1 MNICIIGAG
10 NIGTYLAAYISMKES
25 CKVWIHTSKPH
36 LFKDELILVEEEKNL
51 EHNIKLHCASSNIE
65 ECVKDA
71 DYILITH
78 PSFLIEKTLNEITP
92 YVKSNAC
99 IGLIPGFGG
108 KEYLSE
114 DLIKKGC
121 VLFGTQRVPS
131 IIRLEKYGEKVLL
144 KEKNPFMKIG
154 TIPNKYKDEVC
165 RVMTNLIDILCIPV
179 DNYLSITL
187 SPSNPI
193 MHPSR
198 LYELFKDYKHG
209 ETIYDKNPLFYEE
222 WGNEASKT
230 LLALDEE
237 LGLVFKSLNEYNDF
251 NEKDIEKIKER
262 FETEDPSVLSKK
274 INTAPGFKDIDS
286 PMKKLDN
293 GFIPDLKSRYF
304 IEDLEFGLCIIKSFA
319 QICNLHTP
327 KLDEVIYWAQELL
340 DKEYLINNELK
351 GRDSKELL
359 IPQNRGIKSK
369 KDLIN
374 FYKNL

>member
-1 MNICIIGAG
+1 IGAG
-10 NIGTYLAAYISMKES
+10 NIGTYLAAYISMKKD
-25 CKVWIHTSKPH
+25 CKVWVHTSKPH

-51 EHNIKLHCASSNIE
+51 EHKIKLHCATSNIE

-92 YVKSNAC
+92 YVKTKVC

-108 KEYLSE
+108 KEYLSQE
-114 DLIKKGC
+114 LINKGC
-121 VLFGTQRVPS
+121 IIFGTQRVPS

-144 KEKNPFMKIG
+144 KEKNPFMKLG
-154 TIPNKYKDEVC
+154 TIPSSYNNEVC
-165 RVMTNLIDILCIPV
+165 EVMTNLIDIPCEPV
-179 DNYLSITL
+179 DNYISITL

-222 WGNEASKT
+222 WGDEASKT
-230 LLALDEE
+230 LFELDEE
-237 LGLVFKSLNEYNDF
+237 LGLVFESLNEFNDF
-251 NEKDIEKIKER
+251 NTGDIEKIKER
-262 FETEDPSVLSKK
+262 FKTEDPKVLSEK

-286 PMKKLDN
+286 PMEECEN
-293 GFIPDLKSRYF
+293 GFIPELKSRYF

-319 QICNLHTP
+319 EICNLNTP
-327 KLDEVIYWAQELL
+327 KLDEVIYWAQNLL
-340 DKEYLINNELK
+340 NKEYLIKGEIK

-369 KDLIN
+369 QELIN